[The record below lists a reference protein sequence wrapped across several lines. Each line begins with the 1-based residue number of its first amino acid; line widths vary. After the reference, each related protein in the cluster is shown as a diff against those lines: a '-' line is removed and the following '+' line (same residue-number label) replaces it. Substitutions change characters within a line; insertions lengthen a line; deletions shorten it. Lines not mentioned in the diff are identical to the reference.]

1 MARFIF
7 SFFKEYNLIALIVYS
22 TDNNYLKLLIISNSC
37 GKSKSRILRK
47 KFMKRI
53 FTYFLQGLLLS
64 GPLALT
70 LYTVFLMFD
79 FVDRLVRDPLKEHFQ
94 FDMPGVG
101 VLVLFITL
109 TLLGLIGQT
118 IIAQPFSYF
127 TKRIL
132 ARAPIL
138 KFIYTSLQDLFTA
151 FVGKEKKFNVPVIVC
166 MNQENNI
173 WKVGF
178 VTEKNMEEFGMHD
191 MVAVYFPHS
200 YAFSGVLYIVP
211 EKSVKIVDLSPSEVM
226 KFVVSGGVTKFN

>member
-1 MARFIF
+1 
-7 SFFKEYNLIALIVYS
+7 
-22 TDNNYLKLLIISNSC
+22 
-37 GKSKSRILRK
+37 
-47 KFMKRI
+47 MKRI
-53 FTYFLQGLLLS
+53 FTYFLQGLLLL
-64 GPLALT
+64 GPLAVT
-70 LYTVFLMFD
+70 LYSVFLMFD

-94 FDMPGVG
+94 IDIPGIG
-101 VLVLFITL
+101 VVILFISL

-118 IIAQPFSYF
+118 IIARPFTYF
-127 TKRIL
+127 TQRLI

-138 KFIYTSLQDLFTA
+138 KFIYSSLQDLFTA

-173 WKVGF
+173 WKLGF
-178 VTEKNMEEFGMHD
+178 VTEKNMVEFGMHD

-226 KFVVSGGVTKFN
+226 KFVVSGGVTKVN